1 MHALRHFSV
10 KLNDGHS
17 MPILGFG
24 TSAPTKVTIMAL
36 EMEAQQIGSC
46 PELVTA

>member
-1 MHALRHFSV
+1 MRHFSV

-24 TSAPTKVTIMAL
+24 TSAPTKVIIMAL
-36 EMEAQQIGSC
+36 EMEGQQIGS
-46 PELVTA
+46 

>member
-1 MHALRHFSV
+1 MRHFSV

-24 TSAPTKVTIMAL
+24 TSAPDKVIIVAL
-36 EMEAQQIGSC
+36 EMEEQQVGS
-46 PELVTA
+46 

>member
-1 MHALRHFSV
+1 MRHFSV

-24 TSAPTKVTIMAL
+24 TSAPAKVILVAL
-36 EMEAQQIGSC
+36 EMEGQQIGC
-46 PELVTA
+46 